1 MGFRMKGFPPFK
13 SKKIKETLKKHA
25 SFKGGMLGLK
35 NLNLGGGFKG
45 GFSGKPGAGKFNV
58 TKSFKNK
65 NVKLNLTGGWNR
77 KSGGNVRLGIT
88 KRF

>member
-1 MGFRMKGFPPFK
+1 
-13 SKKIKETLKKHA
+13 
-25 SFKGGMLGLK
+25 
-35 NLNLGGGFKG
+35 KG